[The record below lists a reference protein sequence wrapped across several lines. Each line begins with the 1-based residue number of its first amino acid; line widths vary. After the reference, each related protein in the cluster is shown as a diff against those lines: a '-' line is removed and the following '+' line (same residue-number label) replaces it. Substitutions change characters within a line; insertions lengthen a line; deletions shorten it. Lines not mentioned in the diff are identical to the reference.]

1 MDNFH
6 PKQLAIV
13 IPTKQYQ
20 ASIRQTLN
28 HSFFIRENGFKD
40 KEQTRQS
47 EQTLQGYLGYTSLAT
62 IEPISIG
69 QGDLHILICHITLA
83 KPS

>member
-1 MDNFH
+1 MNNFH
-6 PKQLAIV
+6 QKQLAIV

-47 EQTLQGYLGYTSLAT
+47 EQT
-62 IEPISIG
+62 
-69 QGDLHILICHITLA
+69 
-83 KPS
+83 